1 MAEELGAI
9 LSAPKQMSHQYLRAI
24 VGFTTAVIHTQSVE
38 EVLWLLTDDIIVDLG
53 FEDCVVYILDEKR
66 GVLVQK
72 AAYGPKKAGPSE
84 IHSPIE
90 VPLGKGITGRC
101 AVEQQPILINDVSKD
116 PSYIVDDA
124 ARKSELA
131 VPIISRGRLIGVIDS
146 ENSEPNFY
154 TDQHL
159 STLRA
164 LSAIIT
170 TKYESASALRD
181 LKESERRLRHLAN
194 HDSLCGLPNR
204 YHFVTQLQLAAE
216 RFKEGETTNLCVLIL
231 DLDRFKLINESYG
244 HATGDQV
251 IIQLSQR
258 MLGALP
264 PDVLL
269 ARLGGDEFAV
279 LAENETAADPSILG
293 EQLLSC
299 LYHRVSLANADVQIS
314 GSIGVAEA
322 NSQVC
327 SASELMKLA
336 DGALHKAKA
345 TGKGRYVLSSSLQ
358 TASELSDLNM
368 ESAIAAALE
377 NEDFEVYLQPIVE
390 LDDCRT
396 IGFESLVRWAHA
408 EVGIIRPDYF
418 IDFAE
423 RSGQVREIDLYMIRR
438 VSEVLNTLE
447 EMGKSELSIS
457 VNISASLL
465 SRADWLNDI
474 DSDAFAKGLYIE
486 ITERA
491 LVADVSEATK
501 ILELLQERGSKIYV
515 DDFGT
520 GYSSLS
526 YLHRL
531 PLDVIKI
538 DRCFVDS
545 VTESEKSMSLI
556 KMLVSLAHTMGV
568 ELVAEGI
575 EEPEQLEALKALGV
589 RYGQGYLFARPMPI
603 PDAFEY
609 LEQGPS

>member
-1 MAEELGAI
+1 MAEDSKAI
-9 LSAPKQMSHQYLRAI
+9 LSTATQMSDHYLRAI

-53 FEDCVVYILDEKR
+53 FEDCVVYLLDNSR

-72 AAYGPKKAGPSE
+72 AAYGPKKAGPAK
-84 IHSPIE
+84 IHAPIE
-90 VPLGKGITGRC
+90 VPLGQGITGRC

-124 ARKSELA
+124 ARMSELA
-131 VPIISRGRLIGVIDS
+131 VPIISGGKTIGVIDS
-146 ENSEPNFY
+146 EHSQPEFY

-181 LKESERRLRHLAN
+181 LRESESRLRHLAN

-204 YHFVTQLQLAAE
+204 HHFVTQLQLAAD
-216 RFKEGETTNLCVLIL
+216 RFKEGKTTNLCVLIL
-231 DLDRFKLINESYG
+231 DLDRFKLINDSYG
-244 HATGDQV
+244 HATGDQL
-251 IIQLSQR
+251 IIKVSRR
-258 MLGALP
+258 MLDVLP
-264 PDVLL
+264 KDVLL

-279 LAENETAADPSILG
+279 LAEGEVAAEPSILC
-293 EQLLSC
+293 ETLLTC
-299 LYHRVSLANADVQIS
+299 LSHRVSLVSADVQTS
-314 GSIGVAEA
+314 GSIGVSEA
-322 NSQVC
+322 SDKVC
-327 SASELMKLA
+327 SASELMTLA
-336 DGALHKAKA
+336 DGAMYKAKA
-345 TGKGRYVLSSSLQ
+345 NGKNRYVLSSSLQ
-358 TASELSDLNM
+358 TVSELSDLNM
-368 ESAIAAALE
+368 ESAIATALK
-377 NEDFEVYLQPIVE
+377 NDDFEVYLQPIVE
-390 LDDCRT
+390 LDDCST
-396 IGFESLVRWAHA
+396 IGFESLVRWVHA
-408 EVGIIRPDYF
+408 QVGIIRPDYF

-423 RSGQVREIDLYMIRR
+423 RSGQIREIDLYMIQR
-438 VSEVLNTLE
+438 VSEVLSELE
-447 EMGKSELSIS
+447 DMGKGELSIS

-465 SRADWLNDI
+465 SRADWLDVI
-474 DSDAFAKGLYIE
+474 DKEAFAKGLYIE

-501 ILELLQERGSKIYV
+501 ILKLLQERGSKIYV

-531 PLDVIKI
+531 PFDVIKI
-538 DRCFVDS
+538 DRSFVES

-556 KMLVSLAHTMGV
+556 KMLVSLAQTMGV

-575 EEPEQLEALKALGV
+575 EQPEQVEALKSLGV
-589 RYGQGYLFARPMPI
+589 RYGQGYYFARPMPI
-603 PDAFEY
+603 SAALQY
-609 LEQGPS
+609 LEEDRT